1 MILGNV
7 SLRCEAMLPLVVDN
21 ANGKQQVIDA
31 VIDTGFNGF
40 LTLPP
45 EIISKLDLPWSGSDT
60 VTLGDGS
67 ETLFDIYSARII
79 WDGQLREIDIAE
91 SETEPLIGMG
101 LLYGYKL
108 QIEVIERGI
117 VTITAIAV
125 VRNFGDEGW
134 CDRFFG
140 VIMGRSQLI

>member
-21 ANGKQQVIDA
+21 ANGQQQVIDA

-40 LTLPP
+40 LTLPS
-45 EIISKLDLPWSGSDT
+45 EIIAKLDLSWNGSDT

-79 WDGQLREIDIAE
+79 WDGQFREVDIAE

-108 QIEVIERGI
+108 QIEVVERGL
-117 VTITAIAV
+117 VTIVALA
-125 VRNFGDEGW
+125 
-134 CDRFFG
+134 
-140 VIMGRSQLI
+140 

>member
-7 SLRCEAMLPLVVDN
+7 SLRCEAMLPLVVDS
-21 ANGKQQVIDA
+21 ANGQQQVIDA

-40 LTLPP
+40 LTLPS
-45 EIISKLDLPWSGSDT
+45 EIIAKLDLSWNGSDT

-79 WDGQLREIDIAE
+79 WDGQFREVDIAE

-108 QIEVIERGI
+108 QIEVIERGL
-117 VTITAIAV
+117 VTIVALA
-125 VRNFGDEGW
+125 
-134 CDRFFG
+134 
-140 VIMGRSQLI
+140 

>member
-125 VRNFGDEGW
+125 MQNLGDEG
-134 CDRFFG
+134 
-140 VIMGRSQLI
+140 

>member
-7 SLRCEAMLPLVVDN
+7 SLRCEAMLPLVIDN
-21 ANGKQQVIDA
+21 ANGQQQIIDA

-40 LTLPP
+40 LTLPSDL
-45 EIISKLDLPWSGSDT
+45 IAKLDLSWNGSDT

-79 WDGQLREIDIAE
+79 WDGQFREIDVAE

-108 QIEVIERGI
+108 QIEVIERGL
-117 VTITAIAV
+117 VTIAAL
-125 VRNFGDEGW
+125 GY
-134 CDRFFG
+134 
-140 VIMGRSQLI
+140 

>member
-21 ANGKQQVIDA
+21 ANGQQQIIEA

-40 LTLPP
+40 LTLPSD
-45 EIISKLDLPWSGSDT
+45 IITQLDLSWNGSDT

-79 WDGQLREIDIAE
+79 WDGQFREIDVAE

-108 QIEVIERGI
+108 QIEVVERGL
-117 VTITAIAV
+117 VTIVALA
-125 VRNFGDEGW
+125 
-134 CDRFFG
+134 
-140 VIMGRSQLI
+140 

>member
-117 VTITAIAV
+117 VTIIAIAV
-125 VRNFGDEGW
+125 VQNFGDEG
-134 CDRFFG
+134 
-140 VIMGRSQLI
+140 

>member
-7 SLRCEAMLPLVVDN
+7 SLRCEAMLPLFVDN
-21 ANGKQQVIDA
+21 ANGQQQVIDA

-40 LTLPP
+40 LTLPS
-45 EIISKLDLPWSGSDT
+45 EIIAKLDLSWNGSDT

-79 WDGQLREIDIAE
+79 WDGQFREVDIAE

-108 QIEVIERGI
+108 QIEVVERGL
-117 VTITAIAV
+117 VTIVALA
-125 VRNFGDEGW
+125 
-134 CDRFFG
+134 
-140 VIMGRSQLI
+140 

>member
-7 SLRCEAMLPLVVDN
+7 SLRCKAMLPLVVDN

-79 WDGQLREIDIAE
+79 WDEQLREIDIAE

-125 VRNFGDEGW
+125 MQNFGDEG
-134 CDRFFG
+134 
-140 VIMGRSQLI
+140 

>member
-79 WDGQLREIDIAE
+79 WDGQFREIDIAE

-125 VRNFGDEGW
+125 MQNLGDEG
-134 CDRFFG
+134 
-140 VIMGRSQLI
+140 

>member
-1 MILGNV
+1 MLGIVNPH
-7 SLRCEAMLPLVVDN
+7 CEATLSIVVGN
-21 ANGKQQVIDA
+21 ANKQRQLIDA

-45 EIISKLDLPWSGSDT
+45 TIIATLDLPWNCSDI

-67 ETLFDIYSARII
+67 ETLFDLYAANVI

-101 LLYGYKL
+101 LLYGYRL
-108 QIEVIERGI
+108 QIDIIGGEKVMVKELSS
-117 VTITAIAV
+117 
-125 VRNFGDEGW
+125 E
-134 CDRFFG
+134 
-140 VIMGRSQLI
+140 S

>member
-1 MILGNV
+1 
-7 SLRCEAMLPLVVDN
+7 MLPLVVDN
-21 ANGKQQVIDA
+21 ASGQQQIIET

-40 LTLPP
+40 LTLPSD
-45 EIISKLDLPWSGSDT
+45 IITQLDLSWNGSDT

-79 WDGQLREIDIAE
+79 WDGQFREIDVAE

-108 QIEVIERGI
+108 QIEVVERGL
-117 VTITAIAV
+117 VTIVALA
-125 VRNFGDEGW
+125 
-134 CDRFFG
+134 
-140 VIMGRSQLI
+140 

>member
-1 MILGNV
+1 
-7 SLRCEAMLPLVVDN
+7 MLPLVVDN
-21 ANGKQQVIDA
+21 ANGQQQIIEA

-40 LTLPP
+40 LTLPLD
-45 EIISKLDLPWSGSDT
+45 IITQLDLSWNGSDT

-79 WDGQLREIDIAE
+79 WDGQFREIDVAE

-108 QIEVIERGI
+108 QIEVVERGL
-117 VTITAIAV
+117 VTIVALA
-125 VRNFGDEGW
+125 
-134 CDRFFG
+134 
-140 VIMGRSQLI
+140 